1 MLYMGK
7 RIITREERVC
17 GFSHKCILTYKH
29 GSFLMQQVGNINIVL
44 GPSSLSGYRHC
55 LSFAVCKVKGR
66 RERGQAL
73 NL

>member
-1 MLYMGK
+1 MGK

-17 GFSHKCILTYKH
+17 KYALVRKSTNKH

-66 RERGQAL
+66 CERGQAL

>member
-1 MLYMGK
+1 MLYTGK
-7 RIITREERVC
+7 RIITYEERIC

-44 GPSSLSGYRHC
+44 GPSSLSGCCHR

-66 RERGQAL
+66 CE
-73 NL
+73 